1 MGKICYIMG
10 KSSSGKDTIFNKLKE
25 ILPQFRTIILYTT
38 RPIRAGETD
47 GVEYYFTDEAKLESL
62 EKQGAVIEMRA
73 YHTKCGVW
81 KYFTADDGQIDLEK
95 YHYIVIGT
103 LQSYEEMRR
112 YFGEDRLVPVYIEVE
127 DGERLSRALM
137 RERQQSEPKYSEMCR
152 RFLADQED
160 FSEENLENAGIIRRF
175 QNNNMEECIQ
185 EIQMYLEREMEEG

>member
-10 KSSSGKDTIFNKLKE
+10 KSSSGKDTIFKKLKE
-25 ILPQFRTIILYTT
+25 ILPQFRRIILYTT

-81 KYFTADDGQIDLEK
+81 KYFTADDGQIDLEQ

-137 RERQQSEPKYSEMCR
+137 RERRQSEPKYSELCR

-185 EIQMYLEREMEEG
+185 EIQMYLEREMDEG

>member
-10 KSSSGKDTIFNKLKE
+10 KSSSGKDTIFKKLKE

-160 FSEENLENAGIIRRF
+160 FSEENLENAGIMKRF

>member
-10 KSSSGKDTIFNKLKE
+10 KSSSGKDTIFKKLKE

-95 YHYIVIGT
+95 YDYIVIGT
-103 LQSYEEMRR
+103 LQSYEEMRL
-112 YFGEDRLVPVYIEVE
+112 YFGKDRLVPVYIEVE

-185 EIQMYLEREMEEG
+185 EIQMYLERERDEG

>member
-10 KSSSGKDTIFNKLKE
+10 KSSSGKDTIFKKLKE

-38 RPIRAGETD
+38 RPIRAGETN

-185 EIQMYLEREMEEG
+185 EIQMYLEREMDEG

>member
-10 KSSSGKDTIFNKLKE
+10 KSSSGKDTIFKKLKE

-95 YHYIVIGT
+95 YDYIVIGT
-103 LQSYEEMRR
+103 LQSYEEMRL
-112 YFGEDRLVPVYIEVE
+112 YFGKDRLVPVYIEVE

-185 EIQMYLEREMEEG
+185 EIQMYLEREMDEG

>member
-10 KSSSGKDTIFNKLKE
+10 KSSSGKDTIFKKLKE

-95 YHYIVIGT
+95 YDYIVIGT
-103 LQSYEEMRR
+103 LQSYEEMRL
-112 YFGEDRLVPVYIEVE
+112 YFGKDRLVPVYIEVE

-160 FSEENLENAGIIRRF
+160 FSEENLENAGIMKRF

-185 EIQMYLEREMEEG
+185 EIQMYLEREMDEG

>member
-10 KSSSGKDTIFNKLKE
+10 KSSSGKDTIFKKLKE

-47 GVEYYFTDEAKLESL
+47 GVEDYFTDEAKLESL

-103 LQSYEEMRR
+103 LQSYEEMRL
-112 YFGEDRLVPVYIEVE
+112 YFGKDRLVPVYIEVE

>member
-10 KSSSGKDTIFNKLKE
+10 KSSSGKDTIFKKLKE
-25 ILPQFRTIILYTT
+25 MLPQFRTIILYTT

-95 YHYIVIGT
+95 YDYIVIGT

-112 YFGEDRLVPVYIEVE
+112 YFGKDRLVPVYIEVE

-160 FSEENLENAGIIRRF
+160 FSEENLENAGIMRRF

-185 EIQMYLEREMEEG
+185 EIQMYLEREMDEG

>member
-1 MGKICYIMG
+1 MIVF
-10 KSSSGKDTIFNKLKE
+10 TIFKKLKE

-81 KYFTADDGQIDLEK
+81 KYFTADDGQIDLEQ

-137 RERQQSEPKYSEMCR
+137 RERRQSEPKYSELCR

-185 EIQMYLEREMEEG
+185 EIQMYLEREMDEG

>member
-10 KSSSGKDTIFNKLKE
+10 KSSSGKDTIFKKLKE

-103 LQSYEEMRR
+103 LQSYEEMRL
-112 YFGEDRLVPVYIEVE
+112 YFGKDRLVPVYIEVE

-185 EIQMYLEREMEEG
+185 EIQMYLEREMDEG